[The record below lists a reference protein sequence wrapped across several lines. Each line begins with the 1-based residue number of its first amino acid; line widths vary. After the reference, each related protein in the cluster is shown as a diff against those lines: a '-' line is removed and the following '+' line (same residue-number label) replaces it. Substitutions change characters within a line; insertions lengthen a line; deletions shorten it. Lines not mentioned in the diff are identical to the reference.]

1 MNLFHILPVVLR
13 NMDTFRSN
21 IHGKYPRAGLTM
33 FYSLSLSLYLSIL
46 ASVLGMR
53 WISTQ
58 STTRET
64 NQDLIFNTDDT

>member
-33 FYSLSLSLYLSIL
+33 FYSLSLSLPEHF
-46 ASVLGMR
+46 G
-53 WISTQ
+53 ISAWY
-58 STTRET
+58 EM
-64 NQDLIFNTDDT
+64 DFDTEHN